1 LLTDEEVNRV
11 VNVDEG
17 AIQGVLYRVK
27 KFLEEQAEK
36 TKQKQQE
43 TKVQKDTVKDKLR
56 KMREGILTKG
66 DPEGDDER
74 SLLVRDLKDTLALL
88 EHKVKRLT
96 IQLKSKDEKIKIY
109 TRKLDKAAEEAQLNA
124 QQTHN
129 DTQNHEEEVYE
140 DDEY

>member
-1 LLTDEEVNRV
+1 MSDEEVNRV
-11 VNVDEG
+11 VSVDEG
-17 AIQGVLYRVK
+17 AIQSVLYRVK

-43 TKVQKDTVKDKLR
+43 SKVQKDNVKDKLR
-56 KMREGILTKG
+56 KMREGTLTKG
-66 DPEGDDER
+66 EPEGDDER

-96 IQLKSKDEKIKIY
+96 TQLKSKDEKIKIY
-109 TRKLDKAAEEAQLNA
+109 TRKLDKAAEEAELKV

-140 DDEY
+140 DYEY